1 MMTQQKS
8 RSRGGSKPIIPI
20 HSGVVSGTI
29 KVRIISIIIRLMAR
43 LRFLKSFS
51 VILLRWDKLKRY
63 HLFKEWYRHLRQE
76 GVRKYGENQDYLP
89 LYARYNVMNCA
100 IWAFYNSGT
109 HYIDGSYKR

>member
-8 RSRGGSKPIIPI
+8 RSRGVSKPIIPI
-20 HSGVVSGTI
+20 HTGVVSGTI
-29 KVRIISIIIRLMAR
+29 KVRMISIIIQPMVPPKSS
-43 LRFLKSFS
+43 KSFS

-89 LYARYNVMNCA
+89 LYVRYNVMNCA

-109 HYIDGSYKR
+109 HYIDGSYRK